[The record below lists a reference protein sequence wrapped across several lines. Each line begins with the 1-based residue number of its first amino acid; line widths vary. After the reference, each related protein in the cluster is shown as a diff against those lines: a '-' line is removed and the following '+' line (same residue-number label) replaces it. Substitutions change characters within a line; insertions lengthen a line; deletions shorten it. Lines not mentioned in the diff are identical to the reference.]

1 MINVFIKEYD
11 YADEFYYP
19 VVFAFKG
26 DKKELIKLIK
36 ECEQY
41 VDFTQENEFY
51 FGSNEALDFSIDDI
65 LSMIASAKIITE
77 EELDVLK
84 KFKVLDL
91 GINMLERARSHIVEA
106 ICDEDPEELLIDYI
120 DNFNEQLDKIVL

>member
-1 MINVFIKEYD
+1 MINVFIEEYD

-26 DKKELIKLIK
+26 DKQDLIKLIK

-41 VDFTQENEFY
+41 VDFTQENELY
-51 FGSNEALDFSIDDI
+51 FGTNEALDFSIDNI
-65 LSMIASAKIITE
+65 LSMIDSAKIITE
-77 EELDVLK
+77 EELKVLQ

-91 GINMLERARSHIVEA
+91 GINILDRARSHIIDA
-106 ICDEDPEELLIDYI
+106 ICDEDPEELLIDFI
-120 DNFNEQLDKIVL
+120 DSFNERFKKIVF

>member
-11 YADEFYYP
+11 YADEFDYP

-26 DKKELIKLIK
+26 DKQELIKLIK

-51 FGSNEALDFSIDDI
+51 FGTNEALDFSVDDI
-65 LSMIASAKIITE
+65 LSMIDNAKLITA
-77 EELDVLK
+77 EELEVLN
-84 KFKVLDL
+84 KFKVLSL
-91 GINMLERARSHIVEA
+91 GINMLDRVRSHIIDA
-106 ICDEDPEELLIDYI
+106 ICEDDPEELLIDFI
-120 DNFNEQLDKIVL
+120 DNFNERFNKIVF